1 MLPRE
6 DGVATTA
13 PHEIALA
20 DRGWVRLV
28 WTKGR
33 KRPAVAIMV
42 DGTPVA
48 LEAVDLMNGTARERL
63 VKQVPDATLHEAVR
77 AALVTLAMQPPPT
90 ATTDNVA
97 PGSGLVRPVQPW
109 PEPVDPEA
117 VLDALLGRI
126 GMHLHLPPHAGVMV
140 ATWLVLTYTLDVLPV
155 APLLWVRSPTRGCGK
170 STLLD
175 LVTLLAAR
183 SLKCENATLSALF
196 RLAERDRATL
206 VLDELDQWLIGDR
219 AGEITGLLNAGFSRG
234 GRFLRSVGDDHEPKA
249 FDVFGFRA
257 VAGIGRT
264 LHDTTRSR
272 AYCITLERAPAG
284 VRPRPLQAMHADTW
298 ADPLRQQLARLGQ
311 QLHEPIADALHED
324 AAHLPF
330 PTHLDGRARD
340 LWGPALAL
348 GQVIGEPF
356 ATLLTQACE
365 ALTRRSA
372 AEEAD
377 IGVLLLL
384 DIRRHFIEHEDASVQ
399 PTTLLSWLHE
409 QEGSPWAEYRQGR
422 PLTARGLHDLLK
434 RFEITSTA
442 PQWHGGT
449 KARWLHAAMFADAW
463 ARYCPDPD
471 ASNAPDDGNAFPSA
485 HPSHVLPV
493 SQVSPVNGTDGT
505 QTTHGTLPRTETRCV
520 AV

>member
-1 MLPRE
+1 M
-6 DGVATTA
+6 T
-13 PHEIALA
+13 
-20 DRGWVRLV
+20 
-28 WTKGR
+28 
-33 KRPAVAIMV
+33 
-42 DGTPVA
+42 
-48 LEAVDLMNGTARERL
+48 LEAVDLMNGNARERL
-63 VKQVPDATLHEAVR
+63 VKQVQDTTVHEVIR
-77 AALVTLAMQPPPT
+77 NALVTLAIQPPPANGADT
-90 ATTDNVA
+90 PVSV
-97 PGSGLVRPVQPW
+97 SGLVRPVQAW
-109 PEPVDPEA
+109 PEPVAADM
-117 VLDALLGRI
+117 VLEALLARI
-126 GMHLHLPPHAGVMV
+126 AMHLHLPKHADVVVV
-140 ATWLVLTYTLDVLPV
+140 AWLVLTYCLDVLPV

-272 AYCITLERAPAG
+272 AYTITLERAPAG
-284 VRPRPLQAMHADTW
+284 VHPRPLQAMHADTW
-298 ADPLRQQLARLGQ
+298 ADPMRQQLARLGE
-311 QLHEPIADALHED
+311 QLRAPLADALHED

-330 PTHLDGRARD
+330 PSHLDGRARD

-348 GQVIGEPF
+348 GNAIGGPF
-356 ATLLTQACE
+356 SVLLSEACD

-372 AEEAD
+372 DEEAD

-384 DIRRHFIEHEDASVQ
+384 DIRRYFADHQDASVQ
-399 PTTLLSWLHE
+399 PTALLAWLHD
-409 QEGSPWAEYRQGR
+409 QEGSPWADYRQSR
-422 PLTARGLHDLLK
+422 PLSARALHDLLK
-434 RFEITSTA
+434 RFDIASTA
-442 PQWHGGT
+442 PQWHEGT

-463 ARYCPDPD
+463 ARYCPEPTE
-471 ASNAPDDGNAFPSA
+471 PDDSNAFPSA
-485 HPSHVLPV
+485 HPSHVLPP
-493 SQVSPVNGTDGT
+493 SQVSPNAGTDGT
-505 QTTHGTLPRTETRCV
+505 ETTHGTLSRRETHCV
-520 AV
+520 AVPVSSVLPPGLDPVDEGYWRTLGAA